1 MMEEVSRSNVKLP
14 VPGRSRSV
22 LRKQALASW
31 RFQPSDTAKIQDT
44 DAAWIFQAAQRDMK
58 MIRRALER
66 ELNSTSDDHG
76 VLITTPDAQNAG
88 SSTTEAVTSS
98 VSSCDPGSPSQGAE
112 EAEESLE
119 VSDSMAR
126 GNRTLPVDALSRS
139 CNNQRPL
146 ATTNNRIGKRRSRR
160 GNKVPIT
167 IMRADPADFQAMV
180 QQMTGFPVES
190 SSGTAS
196 SRLKPQPKRP
206 GRIGGDNMPSSLL
219 ALDSSSTG
227 LPTAINGL
235 FGTRP
240 N

>member
-1 MMEEVSRSNVKLP
+1 ME
-14 VPGRSRSV
+14 
-22 LRKQALASW
+22 
-31 RFQPSDTAKIQDT
+31 
-44 DAAWIFQAAQRDMK
+44 
-58 MIRRALER
+58 MITKALER
-66 ELNSTSDDHG
+66 ELNSTPNDHG
-76 VLITTPDAQNAG
+76 LIITTPDEKNAG
-88 SSTTEAVTSS
+88 SSTTEALSSS
-98 VSSCDPGSPSQGAE
+98 VSSCDPGAE
-112 EAEESLE
+112 EAKESPE

-126 GNRTLPVDALSRS
+126 GNRTLPVDALSRP